1 MEPER
6 REKKKISVIIA
17 KFIMFII
24 KIICIMTVIAVI
36 GVTASNLLDNEFDMN
51 TWIEEMQTSYQSIES
66 LDYSLFEE
74 KEEVFEEDL
83 EYWAYSTLSQD
94 EQKIYLLMAEAII
107 NLEPNI
113 SFKTKDITED
123 DITKIWNCI
132 RSDFY
137 EAEYVETIS
146 VKRSDFFSTTNCTIV
161 FDYRYDTEEI
171 EIQKEEAKQVVQ
183 EAISGIDGDATD
195 YEKVKA
201 VYEYIVFH
209 VEYEFSDYDQTSYGA
224 LVKQEAVCAGYARAM
239 QYILNEMGISCT
251 FISGT
256 TSFFESEEG
265 HGWNLVLIED
275 EYYYVDVTWGDPNY
289 SSDENASLLAEQINY
304 DYLLVTEEDIASNHY
319 ADDYFELPEVTATQ
333 YNFFV
338 VEGLVV
344 DTYSES
350 RLVEIFKNPVVDNYY
365 VWKTSDSEIYNQII
379 WNINNDDL
387 ISKVVNQANITG
399 ASSYIWISN
408 DEMNSFTM
416 ILIYE

>member
-24 KIICIMTVIAVI
+24 KIICIMAVIAVI

-51 TWIEEMQTSYQSIES
+51 TWIEEMQTTYQSIES

-107 NLEPNI
+107 NLEPTI
-113 SFKTKDITED
+113 SFKTNDITED

-132 RSDFY
+132 NSDFY
-137 EAEYVETIS
+137 EAEYVGTIS

-183 EAISGIDGDATD
+183 EVISGIDADATD
-195 YEKVKA
+195 YEKIKA
-201 VYEYIVFH
+201 VYEYIVFY

-251 FISGT
+251 FITGT
-256 TSFFESEEG
+256 TSVFGSEEG

-289 SSDENASLLAEQINY
+289 SSDENASLLAGQINY

-319 ADDYFELPEVTATQ
+319 AYDYFELPEVTATQ

-350 RLVEIFKNPVVDNYY
+350 RLVEIFKNPVGDNYY
-365 VWKTSDSEIYNQII
+365 IWKTSDSEIYNQII

-387 ISKVVNQANITG
+387 ISKVVYQANITG
-399 ASSYIWISN
+399 ASSYLLISN

-416 ILIYE
+416 LLIYE